1 MDKPN
6 TLRPDLALIA
16 DQINAGE
23 RMLDVGCDDG
33 ALLHWL
39 IHNKKVDGRGIEL
52 NQAGV
57 NLCVAKGLFV
67 IQGDAEK
74 DLSDYPDD
82 SFDVVVLSKTLQA
95 TNRPREVL
103 HALLRVGKRAIVSIP
118 NFGYWKVRYKLLA
131 TGKMP
136 VTRSLHST
144 WYDTS
149 NIHFCTILDL
159 VELIEAEGLKLRKF
173 IPNDSFGKP
182 LRCGLQSA
190 NWRANQA
197 LFVIEKKL

>member
-1 MDKPN
+1 MVTPDK
-6 TLRPDLALIA
+6 LRPDLALIA
-16 DQINAGE
+16 EQINEGE
-23 RMLDVGCDDG
+23 RLLDVGCG
-33 ALLHWL
+33 NGELLHWL
-39 IHNKKVDGRGIEL
+39 THNKKVDGRGIEL
-52 NQAGV
+52 GQSGV
-57 NLCVAKGLFV
+57 NVCVAKGLFV

-74 DLSDYPDD
+74 DLSDYPDN

-95 TNRPREVL
+95 THRPREVL

-118 NFGYWKVRYKLLA
+118 NFGYWRVRYKLLA

-159 VELIEAEGLKLRKF
+159 AELIEAEGLQIREF
-173 IPNDSFGKP
+173 IPNNSLGEP
-182 LRCGLQSA
+182 LDCSLKRA

-197 LFVIEKKL
+197 LFVIENKS